1 MANRCCACQND
12 PVNPCRTTITSADL
26 AELVYIQGLDENLCK
41 KFQEVVD
48 IVGFEDCLGNPIT
61 PGSQIVTCAD
71 FPARLCAA
79 IATWAAGAVAVPG
92 VTQLLGDDCLTHVLP
107 VAETACEQIAEFP
120 AGAAV
125 TLGVTPLVGV
135 DCQTHVVPETP
146 ITVVDTITVDLTVGG
161 AFSHTLSADVNISD
175 IVGNCLVI
183 QADGLYV
190 PCPDAPVPP
199 VDVNIIGVDGDCVE
213 LNVVE
218 GPAGTFTL
226 TPEVIISPNADNAI
240 SCVGNGLFVNEIE
253 LIAGDGDC
261 VDVQVVDLGNGDW
274 EIVADAVISPDFGNA
289 LECRENGLYANQ
301 VGLVAADS
309 DCIALVLVGDTLT
322 AEPVISPAPG
332 NALECTATGLF
343 VAEGADVNVVALDTT
358 SVNMTVTE
366 APANTFTVSAD
377 VIISPNPGNTLINDG
392 DGLYVSEGAGITVS
406 DTNCINL
413 TLAAGNLSAD
423 PILASIYPGYAVAGS
438 NSLECTATGLTAPP
452 DITTLYVVDTDSPP
466 DGTINNDSVP
476 VLVST
481 VTASITNTNL
491 YRSMK
496 VILDFIAPQ
505 LTIVTAAPSAG
516 TFVQMSSDFSGVF
529 PEGPVTNPVY
539 DLSITGLTP
548 PGTAQDMGGGT
559 LAFSDTLMTLLP
571 GEAMTCTLEF
581 SLINSGSQ
589 PEDYQ
594 LGNSGIRLFG
604 VSM

>member
-1 MANRCCACQND
+1 MACCTCGST
-12 PVNPCRTTITSADL
+12 PVPDSCRVSITSADI
-26 AELVYIQGLDENLCK
+26 AELLYIQGLDENLCK
-41 KFQEVVD
+41 KWQEVAE
-48 IVGFEDCLGNPIT
+48 IVGFVDCLGAPIL
-61 PGSQIVTCAD
+61 PGAQIVTCAQ

-79 IATWAAGAVAVPG
+79 IATWAEGAVAVPG
-92 VTQLLGDDCLTHVLP
+92 VTQLLGDDCLTHTLP
-107 VAETACEQIAEFP
+107 VAETACAQIAAFP
-120 AGAAV
+120 DGAAV
-125 TLGVTPLVGV
+125 VLGVTELVGV

-146 ITVVDTITVDLTVGG
+146 IVVIDSLTVDLTSSG
-161 AFSHTLSADVNISD
+161 AFGHTLQADVNISEV
-175 IVGNCLVI
+175 VGNCLVV
-183 QADGLYV
+183 QPDGLYV
-190 PCPDAPVPP
+190 PCPDAPT
-199 VDVNIIGVDGDCVE
+199 DVTVVGSDTDCIEVT
-213 LNVVE
+213 VVE
-218 GPAGTFTL
+218 APAGTFTVSA
-226 TPEVIISPNADNAI
+226 EVVISPNADNAI
-240 SCVGNGLFVNEIE
+240 SCVGNGLFVNEVEIV
-253 LIAGDGDC
+253 AGDGDC
-261 VDVQVVDLGNGDW
+261 VTIQVTDNGNGDW

-322 AEPVISPAPG
+322 AEPIIDPAPG

-343 VAEGADVNVVALDTT
+343 VGAGAGAVVVADDTDT
-358 SVNMTVTE
+358 VDMTVVE
-366 APANTFTVSAD
+366 APAGTFTVSAD
-377 VIISPNPGNTLINDG
+377 VIISPNPGNIIINDG
-392 DGLYVSEGAGITVS
+392 DGIYASPGAGLS
-406 DTNCINL
+406 FADTDCINL
-413 TLAAGNLSAD
+413 TLAAGVVTAE
-423 PILASIYPGYAVAGS
+423 PILASTYPGYAVAGS
-438 NSLECTATGLTAPP
+438 NSLDCTATGLTAPP

-505 LTIVTAAPSAG
+505 LTIITAAPSAG
-516 TFVQMSSDFSGVF
+516 TFVQMSSDFNGTF

-571 GEAMTCTLEF
+571 GESMTCTLEF

-604 VSM
+604 VSA